1 MYNRPKIDIPKT
13 TFEKAFDIIT
23 SVLFI
28 GWIVYLIY
36 IWGQLPAQVPA
47 HFNGAGEVDRLGS
60 KWELIVL
67 PLIAIIMTP
76 FLAFLEK
83 HPEWH
88 NYMNLTED
96 NIEFQYKNSRMLLNV
111 VKNESVLFL
120 AYISVQSSQVSL
132 GNASSLGFGFLPT
145 FIIILF
151 GSMAFFIVRS
161 VKNK

>member
-60 KWELIVL
+60 KWELIIL

-120 AYISVQSSQVSL
+120 AYISVQSSQVAL